1 MNRLLLIALP
11 TLLAACAKPDGEPTA
26 TTPAAPAT
34 SASTTQAAPAVAPAD
49 AAAAAAAAA
58 AATVASDQPKFEKVP
73 VIRAAGLLTKQQW
86 RLSTA
91 NDATGQR
98 IDALLVRA
106 DKPLQLAFQRSGG
119 VAIDNACNRMS
130 GPFQLAGQAIKLG
143 PYAATKKACSDP
155 KLAALDAEVG
165 KRLQGDFTYRMAFG
179 AAPALELRSSRGDM
193 LVFVG
198 SDTPEARFGGP
209 GERVFLEVAAETK
222 PCSHPLMPDMQC
234 LQVRELK
241 YDDNGLKVG
250 TPGAFGNFY
259 DQIEG
264 YTHQPGVRN
273 VLRLQRYTH
282 KQVPADASKY
292 AYVLDMVV
300 ESEAPKAK

>member
-11 TLLAACAKPDGEPTA
+11 TLLAACTQPGTEPPA
-26 TTPAAPAT
+26 TTPAAPAPAAMAAAT
-34 SASTTQAAPAVAPAD
+34 DASPAVAPA
-49 AAAAAAAAA
+49 
-58 AATVASDQPKFEKVP
+58 AATAASGQPVFEKVAM
-73 VIRAAGLLTKQQW
+73 IGAMGLLTRQQW

-91 NDATGQR
+91 TDATGKR

-106 DKPLQLAFQRSGG
+106 DKPLQLDFQRSGA
-119 VAIDNACNRMS
+119 VAIGNACNQMS
-130 GPFQLAGQAIKLG
+130 GPYRLAGQTIKLG
-143 PYAATKKACSDP
+143 PYAATKKACADP
-155 KLAALDAEVG
+155 KLTALDAEAG
-165 KRLQGDFTYRMAFG
+165 TRLQGDFTYRMALG
-179 AAPALELRSSRGDM
+179 AARALELRSPDGDV

-222 PCSHPLMPDMQC
+222 PCSHPMMPDMQC

-241 YDDNGLKVG
+241 YDEKGLKVG

-259 DQIEG
+259 EQIEG
-264 YTHQPGVRN
+264 YRHEPGVRN
-273 VLRLQRYTH
+273 VLRLQRYTR
-282 KQVPADASKY
+282 KQAPADASKY

-300 ESEAPKAK
+300 ETEAPKAK